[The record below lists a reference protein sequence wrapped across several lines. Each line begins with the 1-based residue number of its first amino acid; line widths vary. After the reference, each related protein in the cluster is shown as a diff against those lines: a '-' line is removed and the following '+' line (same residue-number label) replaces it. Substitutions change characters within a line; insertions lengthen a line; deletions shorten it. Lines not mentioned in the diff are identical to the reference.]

1 MSNQVTRRD
10 ILQGLAAIGG
20 TSLLATGATSALAQ
34 AGKPAAWPTKPIR
47 VVVPFNAGGATDIIA
62 RTIGEALAKRVG
74 QPVVIDNRAGAAGI
88 LGTDA
93 VVKAPA
99 DGHTLLVSLS
109 TSMLINQF
117 LYTKLPYNPQKDI
130 ALVTQIA
137 AAPVTLVVHPSVPA
151 NNMKELL
158 AYVKANKGKL
168 SYGSW
173 GVGSYAHL
181 AGAYMSKTMD
191 ADMTHAAYKGEA
203 PMIQE
208 LIGGQLQ
215 MCFSSALNTKPF
227 IDSGKLKAIGV
238 TGKERMD
245 ILPKLPTI
253 HEQGVTDDAY
263 AIYGWVAMGAPAGV
277 PKEIVDQLYGHLREI
292 AKDPKVLERTV
303 GAGFMPLMNSPQ
315 AFRENYQRDMPI
327 WKALV
332 EEAGAKLD

>member
-1 MSNQVTRRD
+1 MGIQYNRRNL
-10 ILQGLAAIGG
+10 LQELAALGG
-20 TSLLATGATSALAQ
+20 TSLLGQAAAQTG
-34 AGKPAAWPTKPIR
+34 KAAWPTKPIR
-47 VVVPFNAGGATDIIA
+47 LIVPFNAGGATDIIA
-62 RTIGEALAKRVG
+62 RTVGEALAKRVG
-74 QPVVIDNRAGAAGI
+74 QPVVVDNRGGAAGI

-93 VVKAPA
+93 VTKAAP

-117 LYTKLPYNPQKDI
+117 LYTKLPYDPQKDI
-130 ALVTQIA
+130 TPITQIA

-151 NNMKELL
+151 SNMKELL
-158 AYVKANKGKL
+158 AYVKAHKGKL

-191 ADMTHAAYKGEA
+191 ADMTHVAYKGEA

-215 MCFSSALNTKPF
+215 LCFSSALNTKPF
-227 IDSGKLKAIGV
+227 IDAGRLNAIGV
-238 TGKERMD
+238 TGKQRMD
-245 ILPKLPTI
+245 ILPTLPSI
-253 HEQGVTDDAY
+253 YEQGVPDDAY
-263 AIYGWVAMGAPAGV
+263 AIFGWVAVGAPAGL

-303 GAGFMPLMNSPQ
+303 GAGFMPLMNSPE
-315 AFRENYQRDMPI
+315 AFRENYQRDMPV

-332 EEAGAKLD
+332 DEAGAKLD

>member
-1 MSNQVTRRD
+1 MSIPVTRRD
-10 ILQGLAAIGG
+10 LLQGLAAIGG
-20 TSLLATGATSALAQ
+20 GSLLATAAGSALAQ
-34 AGKPAAWPTKPIR
+34 AGKPAWPAKPIR

-62 RTIGEALAKRVG
+62 RTIGEVLAKRLG
-74 QPVVIDNRAGAAGI
+74 QPVVIDNRGGAAGV
-88 LGTDA
+88 LGTEA
-93 VVKAPA
+93 VAKAAP
-99 DGHTLLVSLS
+99 DGHTLMVSLS

-130 ALVTQIA
+130 ALISQIA

-158 AYVKANKGKL
+158 AYVKAHKGKL

-191 ADMTHAAYKGEA
+191 ADMNHAAYKGEA

-215 MCFSSALNTKPF
+215 LCFSSALNTKPF
-227 IDSGKLKAIGV
+227 IDSGRLKAIGV

-253 HEQGVTDDAY
+253 YEQGVHDDAY
-263 AIYGWVAMGAPAGV
+263 SIFGWVAMGAPAGTS
-277 PKEIVDQLYGHLREI
+277 KEVVDQLYGHLREI
-292 AKDPKVLERTV
+292 IKDPKVLERIA
-303 GAGFMPLMNSPQ
+303 GAGFIPMMNSPQ
-315 AFRENYQRDMPI
+315 AFRDNYQRDMPI

-332 EEAGAKLD
+332 EQAGAKLD